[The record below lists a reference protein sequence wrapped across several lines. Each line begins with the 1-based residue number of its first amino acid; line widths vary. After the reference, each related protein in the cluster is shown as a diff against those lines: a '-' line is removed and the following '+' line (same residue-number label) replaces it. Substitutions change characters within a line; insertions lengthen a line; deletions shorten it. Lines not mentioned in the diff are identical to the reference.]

1 MESEPDGDIVGAF
14 VLLPLLLRASTK
26 TESLQTSINSL
37 VIDSNVE
44 NTECLILLT
53 LGFATLM
60 YP

>member
-14 VLLPLLLRASTK
+14 VLLPSLLRASTK

-44 NTECLILLT
+44 NTECLILST